1 MMIRLWS
8 SYSFSAV
15 LKSTCAA
22 MLTPFRAIE
31 EPQQDVYSHEWP
43 GDPITVDANENTPV
57 GTRQLASPTP

>member
-1 MMIRLWS
+1 
-8 SYSFSAV
+8 
-15 LKSTCAA
+15 

-57 GTRQLASPTP
+57 GTRQLASPTSVETAIVSPSR